1 MRSAQ
6 LRITP
11 GEEPRLLAAMRDIQE
26 AVAAYYAETALGGE
40 LGGYVRT
47 WLGRVQTLND
57 LLTNQLSDN
66 GTYAALFDAPKA
78 PGVDLINGVKY
89 ARNVD
94 QHVIHIVAPL
104 ADSLVGEL
112 GYRVYAEWEPIPA
125 AAHASLRPG
134 TKTLEPEYRA
144 ELQGQEVTSTVFAD
158 SRLAVIMASNC
169 RWLSPSVGDSGGT

>member
-89 ARNVD
+89 AGNVD

-104 ADSLVGEL
+104 ADSLVGGAL

-125 AAHASLRPG
+125 AAHASLR
-134 TKTLEPEYRA
+134 LEPKRWNPSIAPSFKAKRLRA
-144 ELQGQEVTSTVFAD
+144 PC
-158 SRLAVIMASNC
+158 SRIL
-169 RWLSPSVGDSGGT
+169 G